1 MITPT
6 HVQVFNLRRENM
18 LVESA
23 RERLIAPAIRGA
35 AVTWQL
41 RLVVPADTL
50 ARLLAA
56 FRAGRRVSG
65 VVPAT

>member
-1 MITPT
+1 MISQSHIRAYSFRPEE
-6 HVQVFNLRRENM
+6 V

-23 RERLIAPAIRGA
+23 RERLITLAIGGA
-35 AVTWQL
+35 AMTREP
-41 RLVVPADTL
+41 RLVVPEDAL

-56 FRAGRRVSG
+56 IHAWRRSPS

>member
-35 AVTWQL
+35 AG
-41 RLVVPADTL
+41 P
-50 ARLLAA
+50 
-56 FRAGRRVSG
+56 GS
-65 VVPAT
+65 

>member
-6 HVQVFNLRRENM
+6 HVQVFNLRREDM

-23 RERLIAPAIRGA
+23 RERLVAQAMDGA
-35 AVTWQL
+35 AITQERRPL
-41 RLVVPADTL
+41 VPADTL

-56 FRAGRRVSG
+56 FRAWRRSPS